1 MRALLD
7 RARQQVADLAGVDPG
22 QVIFTSG
29 GTEANVTALA
39 PAHAGI
45 ANDAAHCF
53 VSAIEH
59 PSVLGGG
66 RFPAERVSIL
76 SVSSDGVIDCTQLR
90 ADLTAFVTASP
101 DTPFLVAV
109 MAANNETGALQPVA
123 EIASI
128 VHELGGKLHCD
139 GVQAAGKIPL
149 DLDALGADMMSL
161 SAHKIGGPQGV
172 GALVLGRSLAQL
184 NDRLISGGGQEHRW
198 RAGTENVSGIIGFG
212 IAADAA
218 VKALARTSN
227 LQDMRDRLETEVMA
241 IAPDAVVIAQTVERL
256 ANTMCF
262 AVDGMSAENLVIAF
276 DLAGVAVSAGAACS
290 SGKVE
295 RSHVLEAM
303 GVEAALA
310 NGAVRVSLGHD
321 TSDRDIELFL
331 TAWRDIHA
339 RFVARRQAA

>member
-7 RARQQVADLAGVDPG
+7 RARQQVANLVGVDPG